1 MGCSG
6 SKPTGVPTVTLT
18 AEPEEKQA
26 VTTEAIVVE
35 ATTPSTTAVLES
47 APSPPPGCPFHK
59 TPPAAPRPITE
70 FPRVPPHATLK
81 PTKYERVQDD
91 IDELLAK
98 HADAIIELRGRVA
111 EAPHYKADDYDDIFL
126 LRFLLSNGTIDK
138 AETNLRS
145 TFVFRHEQRERLARA
160 ASNIK
165 DPKHEPMSKLSIAD
179 LLEVTTL
186 ADEPILVVRTGRSDV
201 RALMN
206 AYSEDEVVEYLNY
219 SKETAFQ
226 RCDAATKRTRR
237 LVKMITI
244 LDMNHS
250 KMSGND
256 RRFFKALGRASKD
269 AEIYYPQLLAL
280 TVPVNPPAYI
290 GILWQLGKRFMP
302 ARTIAKIRF
311 CSATDTTN
319 AKQHVGQCPFVG
331 RNFTP
336 ETLPTFLGGTMPPV
350 GRLRLADDP

>member
-35 ATTPSTTAVLES
+35 ATTPSTTAVLAS

-145 TFVFRHEQRERLARA
+145 TFVFRHERIARSP
-160 ASNIK
+160 SN
-165 DPKHEPMSKLSIAD
+165 P
-179 LLEVTTL
+179 
-186 ADEPILVVRTGRSDV
+186 
-201 RALMN
+201 
-206 AYSEDEVVEYLNY
+206 
-219 SKETAFQ
+219 
-226 RCDAATKRTRR
+226 
-237 LVKMITI
+237 
-244 LDMNHS
+244 
-250 KMSGND
+250 
-256 RRFFKALGRASKD
+256 
-269 AEIYYPQLLAL
+269 AL
-280 TVPVNPPAYI
+280 TP
-290 GILWQLGKRFMP
+290 
-302 ARTIAKIRF
+302 
-311 CSATDTTN
+311 
-319 AKQHVGQCPFVG
+319 
-331 RNFTP
+331 
-336 ETLPTFLGGTMPPV
+336 
-350 GRLRLADDP
+350 LACR